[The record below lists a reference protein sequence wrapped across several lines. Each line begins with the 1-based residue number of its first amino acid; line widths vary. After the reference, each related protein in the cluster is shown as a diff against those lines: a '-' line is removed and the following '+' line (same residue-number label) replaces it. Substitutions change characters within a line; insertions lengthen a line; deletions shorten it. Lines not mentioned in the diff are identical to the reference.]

1 MRVLDMHEM
10 KIVFKFCFIV
20 LFCSVGYS
28 QNKNKELENELIKVK
43 NQAFCD
49 CYSEALSGKEIIRY
63 KDGSS
68 YMQII
73 NLKGEYVFGN
83 KKYKQMIEKWN
94 KKDYK
99 SYDPN
104 QNLYLMKCLD
114 FYNSPMLNRFIDS
127 VRQEEIKIIKI
138 R

>member
-1 MRVLDMHEM
+1 M
-10 KIVFKFCFIV
+10 KIVFKFCFVV

-127 VRQEEIKIIKI
+127 VRQEEIKVIKI
-138 R
+138 K